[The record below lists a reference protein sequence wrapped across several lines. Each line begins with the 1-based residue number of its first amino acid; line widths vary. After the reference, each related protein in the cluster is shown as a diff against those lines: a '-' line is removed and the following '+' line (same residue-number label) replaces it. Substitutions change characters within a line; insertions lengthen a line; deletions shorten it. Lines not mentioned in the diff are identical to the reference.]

1 VIVLYCVNLSEK
13 INLLCICCFI
23 SVCHEVFFTMFR
35 TFGKLSSAAD
45 LYDKCLSLCES
56 LADDLHEQRLLV
68 SNSADVLLTELC
80 GMLEC

>member
-1 VIVLYCVNLSEK
+1 
-13 INLLCICCFI
+13 
-23 SVCHEVFFTMFR
+23 MFR